1 MDKVFG
7 AAFGLLS
14 MEILNSKWIYIGLAI
29 LEYSITGGSV
39 NHMEITLAL
48 GGGGSKGHSHIG
60 VIRRLEKAGFQIR
73 GVAGTSFGG
82 LIAVLYALGYS
93 PDKIEETLAS
103 LDQSQFYG
111 HGPNDGPS
119 LVGLAGVTRLL
130 EEMIGD
136 STFDDL
142 KLPCVLTA
150 VDLKSGREVL
160 LSTGRLVDAMLATIA
175 MPGVFPARYIDGLEL
190 VDGGTLDPVPVAP
203 ARMLAPRLPVVAVV
217 LTLPMG
223 IPAQSWRIP
232 FQKYWA
238 GRIFSRLL
246 SRMRYDS
253 VWDIFSRSLDIT
265 SRAVTQYRLEV
276 DRPEVIIRPQVY
288 DIDTLDVVD
297 IHEVAKKG
305 EEAVEAA
312 LPQLRSLFTW
322 RSRWRRTIGVYNHRS
337 V

>member
-1 MDKVFG
+1 MD
-7 AAFGLLS
+7 
-14 MEILNSKWIYIGLAI
+14 
-29 LEYSITGGSV
+29 
-39 NHMEITLAL
+39 ITLAL
-48 GGGGSKGHSHIG
+48 GGGGSKGNSHIG
-60 VIRRLEKAGFQIR
+60 VIRRLEKEGFRIR

-93 PDKIEETLAS
+93 PDKVEETFAS
-103 LDQSQFYG
+103 LDQSRFYG

-119 LVGLAGVTRLL
+119 LMGLAGVTRLL
-130 EEMIGD
+130 EGMIGD
-136 STFDDL
+136 CTFKDL

-203 ARMLAPRLPVVAVV
+203 ARTLAPRLPVVAVV

-223 IPAQSWRIP
+223 VPAQSWRIP

-265 SRAVTQYRLEV
+265 SRAMTQYRLEM
-276 DRPEVIIRPQVY
+276 DRPEVIVRPEVH

-297 IHEVAKKG
+297 IHDVAKRG
-305 EEAVEAA
+305 EAAVVAA

-322 RSRWRRTIGVYNHRS
+322 RNRWRRTMGVYNHRS
-337 V
+337 L